1 MFEGIPYTVLG
12 LGDTN
17 YDKFCFM
24 GKAIDKRL
32 NELGGKRLI
41 DVYCADEATNLEEVV
56 EAWKIAVMD
65 LVKSFLP
72 QDIVSSS
79 SKSFCNNGKVD
90 DSVLVDDYDHN
101 TTTGILVELVS
112 EEIKNIEINDIATTI
127 QDNVSTICST
137 STGDITVNIT
147 TMDPLSVL

>member
-32 NELGGKRLI
+32 NELGGKRMI

-56 EAWKIAVMD
+56 EAWKIAAMD

-72 QDIVSSS
+72 QDVVLSSS
-79 SKSFCNNGKVD
+79 SQSVSDNGKVK
-90 DSVLVDDYDHN
+90 DSVAVLDDHDDN
-101 TTTGILVELVS
+101 TAILVELVS
-112 EEIKNIEINDIATTI
+112 EEIKNIEINDIAATI
-127 QDNVSTICST
+127 QENVSTMYSI
-137 STGDITVNIT
+137 STGDVNVIIT
-147 TMDPLSVL
+147 TMDPLTI

>member
-72 QDIVSSS
+72 QDVVPSSS
-79 SKSFCNNGKVD
+79 QSISDNEKVND
-90 DSVLVDDYDHN
+90 NVLVDDHDHN
-101 TTTGILVELVS
+101 TTILVELVS
-112 EEIKNIEINDIATTI
+112 EEIKNIEIKDIAITI
-127 QDNVSTICST
+127 QDNVSSICNI
-137 STGDITVNIT
+137 STGDFTVNIT
-147 TMDPLSVL
+147 TMDPLSI

>member
-41 DVYCADEATNLEEVV
+41 DVYCADEATNLEEVI

-65 LVKSFLP
+65 LVKSFLL
-72 QDIVSSS
+72 QDVVPSSS
-79 SKSFCNNGKVD
+79 QSISDNEKVN
-90 DSVLVDDYDHN
+90 DSIIMII
-101 TTTGILVELVS
+101 ILLY
-112 EEIKNIEINDIATTI
+112 
-127 QDNVSTICST
+127 
-137 STGDITVNIT
+137 
-147 TMDPLSVL
+147 

>member
-72 QDIVSSS
+72 QDIV
-79 SKSFCNNGKVD
+79 
-90 DSVLVDDYDHN
+90 
-101 TTTGILVELVS
+101 
-112 EEIKNIEINDIATTI
+112 
-127 QDNVSTICST
+127 
-137 STGDITVNIT
+137 
-147 TMDPLSVL
+147 

>member
-72 QDIVSSS
+72 QDIVSSLS
-79 SKSFCNNGKVD
+79 QSTCNNGKVN
-90 DSVLVDDYDHN
+90 DSVLVDDHDHN

-137 STGDITVNIT
+137 STEDITVNIT

>member
-32 NELGGKRLI
+32 SELGGKRMI
-41 DVYCADEATNLEEVV
+41 DVYCADEATDLEEVV
-56 EAWKIAVMD
+56 EAWKIAAMD

-72 QDIVSSS
+72 QDVVLSSS
-79 SKSFCNNGKVD
+79 SQSVSDNGKVN
-90 DSVLVDDYDHN
+90 DSVAVLDDHDRN
-101 TTTGILVELVS
+101 TAILVELVS
-112 EEIKNIEINDIATTI
+112 EEIKNIEINDIAATI
-127 QDNVSTICST
+127 QENVSTIYSI
-137 STGDITVNIT
+137 STGDVNVNIT
-147 TMDPLSVL
+147 TMDPLTI

>member
-32 NELGGKRLI
+32 SELGGKRMI
-41 DVYCADEATNLEEVV
+41 DVYCADEATDLEEVV

-72 QDIVSSS
+72 QDVTLSSS
-79 SKSFCNNGKVD
+79 SQSVSNNGEVN
-90 DSVLVDDYDHN
+90 DSVAVLDDHDRN
-101 TTTGILVELVS
+101 TAILVELVS
-112 EEIKNIEINDIATTI
+112 EEIKNIEIDDIAASI
-127 QDNVSTICST
+127 QENVSTIYSI
-137 STGDITVNIT
+137 STGDVNVNIT
-147 TMDPLSVL
+147 TMDPLTI

>member
-32 NELGGKRLI
+32 SELGGKRLI
-41 DVYCADEATNLEEVV
+41 EVYCADEATNLEEVV

-72 QDIVSSS
+72 QDIVSSLS
-79 SKSFCNNGKVD
+79 QSICNNGKVND
-90 DSVLVDDYDHN
+90 IVLVDDHDHN

-147 TMDPLSVL
+147 TMDPLSI

>member
-41 DVYCADEATNLEEVV
+41 EVYCADEATNLEEVV

-72 QDIVSSS
+72 EDIVSSS
-79 SKSFCNNGKVD
+79 SQSICNNGKEN
-90 DSVLVDDYDHN
+90 DSVLVDDHDHN

-127 QDNVSTICST
+127 QDNVSAICST

-147 TMDPLSVL
+147 TMDPLSV

>member
-1 MFEGIPYTVLG
+1 
-12 LGDTN
+12 
-17 YDKFCFM
+17 
-24 GKAIDKRL
+24 
-32 NELGGKRLI
+32 LI

-79 SKSFCNNGKVD
+79 SESICNNGKVN
-90 DSVLVDDYDHN
+90 DSVLVDDHDHN

-127 QDNVSTICST
+127 QDNISTICST
-137 STGDITVNIT
+137 TTGDITVNIT
-147 TMDPLSVL
+147 TMDPLSI